1 MKKRVKLTILL
12 LCTIISF
19 QTQGMTTTHGT
30 DSSSNKPT
38 STKTKNSFEF
48 TASSEIESTKNI
60 SDDEAGSHFLGD
72 EIAKKMYLYNE
83 QYSYKEPVAPGNSA
97 TKTILRKPEIY
108 SSVRKIEKYLK
119 KQVKEGDMTTEIARS
134 QYDKVLDVALN
145 ILDANTESFE
155 KRLKAAGGDRAE
167 LLDIYL
173 HEVKLEYLN

>member
-1 MKKRVKLTILL
+1 
-12 LCTIISF
+12 
-19 QTQGMTTTHGT
+19 
-30 DSSSNKPT
+30 
-38 STKTKNSFEF
+38 
-48 TASSEIESTKNI
+48 
-60 SDDEAGSHFLGD
+60 
-72 EIAKKMYLYNE
+72 MYLYNE